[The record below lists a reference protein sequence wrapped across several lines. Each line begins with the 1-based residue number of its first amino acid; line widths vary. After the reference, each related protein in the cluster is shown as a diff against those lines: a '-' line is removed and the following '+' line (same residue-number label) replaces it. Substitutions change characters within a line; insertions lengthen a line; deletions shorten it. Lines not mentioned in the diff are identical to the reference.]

1 MYLCKVCGFNISKI
15 QSYYDEQLYGFCEM
29 CEKWVDVIEV
39 SDHEL
44 DYDQETQTFS
54 LVDKINNTIIVI
66 TKDQLEKLIEF
77 YYKIKEV

>member
-1 MYLCKVCGFNISKI
+1 MYLCEVCGFNISKV
-15 QSYYDEQLYGFCEM
+15 QNYYDGQLYGFCEM

-39 SDHEL
+39 SDYEL
-44 DYDQETQTFS
+44 DYTPETQTFS
-54 LVDKINNTIIVI
+54 LVDKINNTIIII

>member
-1 MYLCKVCGFNISKI
+1 
-15 QSYYDEQLYGFCEM
+15 M

-44 DYDQETQTFS
+44 DYDSETQTFS
-54 LVDKINNTIIVI
+54 LVDKINNTIIII